1 MDDTQREAIKAIDFI
16 CKKKGHVPPNI
27 VYFHIVCVI
36 GKQIKKRR
44 RGCYPM
50 NLFYTKKIC
59 FWTASLKSAFG
70 QYLQN
75 LLLDSIFEGG
85 KAPQSVTISK
95 VELCS
100 HWQHFGQQQLTR
112 SEVANFYLVK
122 RSHDDLSGVNQILEE
137 VCRQRMFTY

>member
-16 CKKKGHVPPNI
+16 CKKKGSCTPQHCIFSYCLRHRQTN
-27 VYFHIVCVI
+27 
-36 GKQIKKRR
+36 KKEEKRLLSYESILHR
-44 RGCYPM
+44 
-50 NLFYTKKIC
+50 KIC

-100 HWQHFGQQQLTR
+100 H
-112 SEVANFYLVK
+112 
-122 RSHDDLSGVNQILEE
+122 
-137 VCRQRMFTY
+137 

>member
-36 GKQIKKRR
+36 RR
-44 RGCYPM
+44 RGDYPM

-85 KAPQSVTISK
+85 KTPQSVTISK

-100 HWQHFGQQQLTR
+100 H
-112 SEVANFYLVK
+112 
-122 RSHDDLSGVNQILEE
+122 
-137 VCRQRMFTY
+137 

>member
-50 NLFYTKKIC
+50 NLFYTE
-59 FWTASLKSAFG
+59 KSAFG
-70 QYLQN
+70 QHL
-75 LLLDSIFEGG
+75 
-85 KAPQSVTISK
+85 
-95 VELCS
+95 
-100 HWQHFGQQQLTR
+100 
-112 SEVANFYLVK
+112 
-122 RSHDDLSGVNQILEE
+122 
-137 VCRQRMFTY
+137 